1 MGNTKP
7 DLEEK
12 LAAAYDLIMERSRE
26 AIATIRENTDD
37 ALHRALVS
45 ARDKAVELGELGHDE
60 AERIHNF
67 VVRDL
72 HAAATHLA
80 EQKRDLADWLR
91 LDLLLVEKQALS
103 RYSSLAERARAELR
117 HLRKTAAR
125 YSEWH
130 TGEITGLGTLR
141 CTHCDKEIH
150 FHRTGRVPPCP
161 NCHGTDFR
169 RV

>member
-1 MGNTKP
+1 MSDNKP
-7 DLEEK
+7 ELTDK
-12 LAAAYDLIMERSRE
+12 LAAAYDRILERSRE
-26 AIATIRENTDD
+26 SMNGLREQADD
-37 ALHRALVS
+37 ALHRALET
-45 ARDKAVELGELGHDE
+45 AREKAVELGELGRDE
-60 AERIHNF
+60 AERLHDW

-72 HAAATHLA
+72 HAAASGLA
-80 EQKRDLADWLR
+80 ERERDLADWLR
-91 LDLLLVEKQALS
+91 LDLLLVEKEALD
-103 RYSSLAERARAELR
+103 RYTSLTERARAELR

-150 FHRTGRVPPCP
+150 FHSTGRVPPCP
-161 NCHGTDFR
+161 NCHGTQFR

>member
-1 MGNTKP
+1 MGNTKL
-7 DLEEK
+7 DLGEK
-12 LAAAYDLIMERSRE
+12 LSAAYDTILERSRE
-26 AIATIRENTDD
+26 ALASLRENTDD
-37 ALHRALVS
+37 ALHRALGS
-45 ARDKAVELGELGHDE
+45 ARDKAVELGELGRDE
-60 AERIHNF
+60 AERVHDF

-72 HAAATHLA
+72 HAAATHLG
-80 EQKRDLADWLR
+80 EQERDLADWLR
-91 LDLLLVEKQALS
+91 LDLLLVEKEALS
-103 RYSSLAERARAELR
+103 RYSALTERARAELR

-141 CTHCDKEIH
+141 CVHCNKDIH

-161 NCHGTDFR
+161 NCHGTEFR